1 MKNKALVFAGLCT
14 LALCASQVQAVN
26 HETNPIYYD
35 EVDNLPT
42 GYSSLN
48 SKQMKKSLITIAI
61 VLLAVAAQA
70 QIKMHSNGR
79 ITFRPL
85 AE

>member
-26 HETNPIYYD
+26 HETNPIYYN

-42 GYSSLN
+42 GYTSIDLHAPFPRSPEFAIT
-48 SKQMKKSLITIAI
+48 SGRKMRRVKS
-61 VLLAVAAQA
+61 
-70 QIKMHSNGR
+70 
-79 ITFRPL
+79 
-85 AE
+85 